1 MKKTRQ
7 EEALEFIFSRR
18 VCDYE
23 SRFKT
28 LTPGLK
34 ITNLAEILS
43 RVDGDVVAS
52 VPMPENVKKYVDRKM
67 KLPA

>member
-1 MKKTRQ
+1 
-7 EEALEFIFSRR
+7 
-18 VCDYE
+18 
-23 SRFKT
+23 

-34 ITNLAEILS
+34 ITKLAEILS